1 MQYNSREEVRSFK
14 TKLCNEIQN
23 QFLHGETI
31 EFNSPFIVYIM
42 EENTYDGSYFKA
54 PYLIKTMSD
63 GQYLTGTNYNDEEFD
78 DLSTYDLE
86 DLLEVAYILD
96 TIGDKQYKILEDGR
110 TTS

>member
-1 MQYNSREEVRSFK
+1 MQYNSREEVRNFK

-54 PYLIKTMSD
+54 PYLIKTMTD
-63 GQYLTGTNYNDEEFD
+63 GQYLTGINPYDEEFD

-86 DLLEVAYILD
+86 DILEVAYILD
-96 TIGDKQYKILEDGR
+96 TVGDKQYKVLENAKD
-110 TTS
+110 

>member
-1 MQYNSREEVRSFK
+1 MQYNSREEVRNFK
-14 TKLCNEIQN
+14 TKLCNEIKN

-54 PYLIKTMSD
+54 PYLIKTMTD
-63 GQYLTGTNYNDEEFD
+63 GQYLTGINPYDEEFD

-86 DLLEVAYILD
+86 DILEVAYILD
-96 TIGDKQYKILEDGR
+96 TVGDKQYKVLENAKD
-110 TTS
+110 